1 MNFLFDVDGTLTPP
15 RKPMKDSFKNY
26 FGQWVNSV
34 QKAGHKA
41 FLVTGSDKHKT
52 IEQIGLPLYR
62 LLDGCYQS
70 CGNELYIRDRLVK
83 YSQWK
88 MSANLHLDILEVLE
102 KSKWYGRAEN
112 NIEERVGM
120 INISAVGRSASNV
133 LRKEYYTWDKATG
146 ERLDI
151 VNQLSYKYPDLFF
164 SIGGEISIDI
174 YPKGKDKSQILKD
187 MTGECIFFGDKCSK
201 GGNDFE
207 ISTMVK
213 RSYNVS
219 DWKQTEE
226 ILRAFS
232 LSNEI

>member
-15 RKPMKDSFKNY
+15 RRPIEDSFKNY
-26 FGQWVNSV
+26 VGQWVNNV
-34 QKAGHKA
+34 QKAGHKV
-41 FLVTGSDKHKT
+41 FLVTGSDKDKT

-120 INISAVGRSASNV
+120 INISTVGRSASNV
-133 LRKEYYTWDKATG
+133 LRKEYYTWDRSNK
-146 ERLDI
+146 ERLKMCQNI
-151 VNQLSYKYPDLFF
+151 MKKFPEIEA
-164 SIGGEISIDI
+164 SIGG
-174 YPKGKDKSQILKD
+174 QI
-187 MTGECIFFGDKCSK
+187 MFFYWWRNK
-201 GGNDFE
+201 
-207 ISTMVK
+207 
-213 RSYNVS
+213 Y
-219 DWKQTEE
+219 
-226 ILRAFS
+226 
-232 LSNEI
+232 